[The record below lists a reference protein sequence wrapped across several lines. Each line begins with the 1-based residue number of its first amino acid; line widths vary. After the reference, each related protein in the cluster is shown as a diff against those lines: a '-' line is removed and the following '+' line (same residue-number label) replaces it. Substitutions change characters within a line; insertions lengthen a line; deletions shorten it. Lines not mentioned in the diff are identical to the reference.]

1 MRKPLP
7 ITGAVAAALLALP
20 GCSNRNE
27 WDDDYVAAGD
37 TAVCVDQD
45 GRRIDDDHCDRRR
58 GGASFFFLRTG
69 APIPY
74 YGDSVRN
81 SRYARYGSYS
91 GTWGTS
97 YARAPRATQMT
108 RSQAVS
114 RGGLGATGRGFGGR
128 GG

>member
-1 MRKPLP
+1 MRKPIP
-7 ITGAVAAALLALP
+7 ITSAVAAALLALP
-20 GCSNRNE
+20 GCSSRND

-37 TAVCVDQD
+37 TAICVDQA
-45 GRRIDDDHCDRRR
+45 GNRIADERCDNRR
-58 GGASFFFLRTG
+58 GGGSFFYLRTG

-74 YGDSVRN
+74 YGESVRN
-81 SRYARYGSYS
+81 PRYARYGSYT

-97 YARAPRATQMT
+97 YAQAPRATRMT

-114 RGGLGATGRGFGGR
+114 RGGLGSTGRSFGGR